1 MLLNTP
7 AVETNSTVV
16 KPSLVVLVLCTG
28 NSARSIMAEA
38 LLNGI
43 TGRWIRA
50 YSAGSHPTGEV
61 QPLALAL
68 IDRAGF
74 PTFGLRSKSWA
85 EFARPSAPR
94 LDYVITVCDGA
105 ASEACPI
112 FPGEAV
118 RIHWP
123 LPDPAA
129 PGIPEAERGQAFA
142 AVFQM
147 LTART
152 HALAVTPFAD
162 LDQSAMTALLRQLGT
177 ETMNITEGASTWKH
191 S

>member
-1 MLLNTP
+1 MPVVADGASP
-7 AVETNSTVV
+7 AKSD
-16 KPSLVVLVLCTG
+16 LAVLVLCTG

-43 TGRWIRA
+43 VRRWIRA
-50 YSAGSHPTGEV
+50 YSAGSRPTGKV

-68 IDRAGF
+68 IGRAGF
-74 PTFGLRSKSWA
+74 PTSGLRSKSWA
-85 EFARPSAPR
+85 EFTRPGAPR

-105 ASEACPI
+105 ASEPCPI

-129 PGIPEAERGQAFA
+129 PGIPEAKREQAFA
-142 AVFQM
+142 AVFQTLIARVRALDAAL
-147 LTART
+147 LTSID
-152 HALAVTPFAD
+152 TPAITD
-162 LDQSAMTALLRQLGT
+162 LLRQLGS
-177 ETMNITEGASTWKH
+177 EAPCITSGA
-191 S
+191 